1 MRKDFLPFARP
12 SIGEDAI
19 QDIAES
25 IRSGWITTGPKTLA
39 FEKDFARVVDA
50 PYALAVNSATAG
62 LHLALKETTAALLF
76 LGLEFGTLAVYAVLW
91 QQTLKRMPLSF
102 AYSNKAVCTLW
113 AYLFGLLFFG
123 ESLTWGKGIGLAVV
137 LAGVWLVV
145 SDHA

>member
-1 MRKDFLPFARP
+1 MNPNHPAPRAAQPEAAPRVPLKDMLLLHA
-12 SIGEDAI
+12 
-19 QDIAES
+19 
-25 IRSGWITTGPKTLA
+25 TLLLYA
-39 FEKDFARVVDA
+39 VVSV
-50 PYALAVNSATAG
+50 LGKIAG

-113 AYLFGLLFFG
+113 SCLFGLLFFG
-123 ESLTWGKGIGLAVV
+123 ESLTLGKALGIVVV

-145 SDHA
+145 SEHE